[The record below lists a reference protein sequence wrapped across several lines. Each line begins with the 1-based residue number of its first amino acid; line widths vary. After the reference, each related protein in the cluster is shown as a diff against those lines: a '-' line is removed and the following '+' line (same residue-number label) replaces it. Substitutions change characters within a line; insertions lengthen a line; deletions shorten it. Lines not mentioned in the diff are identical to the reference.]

1 VTLTVSAVLLLG
13 IAAFFAVRSRAANG
27 LAAVVLFLFGFF
39 TAGTGAYAPIHTLCA
54 TLAGALA
61 SLRT

>member
-1 VTLTVSAVLLLG
+1 VTLTVSAVLVLG
-13 IAAFFAVRSRAANG
+13 ITSALVIRSRAAT
-27 LAAVVLFLFGFF
+27 LAAAIPVFLFGFF